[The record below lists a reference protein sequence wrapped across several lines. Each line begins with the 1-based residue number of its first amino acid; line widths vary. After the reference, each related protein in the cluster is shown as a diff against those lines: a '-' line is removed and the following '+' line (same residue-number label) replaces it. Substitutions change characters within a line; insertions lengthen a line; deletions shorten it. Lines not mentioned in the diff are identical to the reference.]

1 MDAINDLPVRMSTP
15 PPAYSPPQRCY
26 HMRPGTTQPS
36 AYVPRGH
43 PRAIQIG
50 HPAEKQILFYKPTGI
65 KAQPAPPYDD
75 DDDDERQRH
84 QHRGDDACSWT
95 PPDQQAS
102 KLEARIRA
110 LEAQLAAQAG
120 K

>member
-1 MDAINDLPVRMSTP
+1 
-15 PPAYSPPQRCY
+15 
-26 HMRPGTTQPS
+26 MRPGTTQPS

-50 HPAEKQILFYKPTGI
+50 HPTEKQILFYKPTGV
-65 KAQPAPPYDD
+65 KAQPAPAYDD
-75 DDDDERQRH
+75 DNDNERQRH
-84 QHRGDDACSWT
+84 QHRGDDACGWT